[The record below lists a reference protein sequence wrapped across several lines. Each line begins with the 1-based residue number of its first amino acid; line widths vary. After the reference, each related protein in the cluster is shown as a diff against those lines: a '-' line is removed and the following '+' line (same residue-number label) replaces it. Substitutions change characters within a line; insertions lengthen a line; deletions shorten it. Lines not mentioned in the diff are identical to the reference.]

1 MKKGII
7 NIVLI
12 VISMFMIN
20 INVYAANAGSAA
32 GTTLYNELKS
42 NYDKNKSSLS
52 KTSIN
57 NSGMVTLYGYSSC
70 NGSSCSIN
78 YMGISSKVEEALAK
92 AVTCSNGEKYINYQ
106 NTGTGG
112 ATDFMEDNKAE
123 LNGDA
128 YWSVDYQVTCTT
140 TNTGSS
146 NVELTNTSNSGT
158 NSGNNTTNNGSNSS
172 TNSGSNTTNNGSNST
187 ASSTNTTNTNYN
199 TSSTTNNENT
209 GVNTYFVVLGLVAI
223 ISYVFMLCVKKYNLF
238 KNI

>member
-1 MKKGII
+1 MKKRII
-7 NIVLI
+7 NVVLI

-20 INVYAANAGSAA
+20 INVYAANAGSSDA

-57 NSGMVTLYGYSSC
+57 GSGMITLYGYSSC

-78 YMGISSKVEEALAK
+78 YMGVSSKVEEALAK

-112 ATDFMEDNKAE
+112 ATDFMEDNKAK

-146 NVELTNTSNSGT
+146 NVELSNTSNSSTG
-158 NSGNNTTNNGSNSS
+158 SDSDTTIGS
-172 TNSGSNTTNNGSNST
+172 TT
-187 ASSTNTTNTNYN
+187 TTNTNYN
-199 TSSTTNNENT
+199 TSTTTNNENT

-223 ISYVFMLCVKKYNLF
+223 ISYIFMLCVKKYNLF

>member
-20 INVYAANAGSAA
+20 INVYAANAGSSAA

-78 YMGISSKVEEALAK
+78 YMGISSKVEEALAQV
-92 AVTCSNGEKYINYQ
+92 VTCSNGEKFINYQ

-146 NVELTNTSNSGT
+146 NVELTNTSNS
-158 NSGNNTTNNGSNSS
+158 S
-172 TNSGSNTTNNGSNST
+172 TNSGSNTTNNGSNT
-187 ASSTNTTNTNYN
+187 ASSTTTTNTNYN

>member
-12 VISMFMIN
+12 VISIFMIN
-20 INVYAANAGSAA
+20 INVYAANAGSSAA

-112 ATDFMEDNKAE
+112 ATDFMEDNKAK

-140 TNTGSS
+140 TNTGTS
-146 NVELTNTSNSGT
+146 NVELSNTSNSGT
-158 NSGNNTTNNGSNSS
+158 NSS
-172 TNSGSNTTNNGSNST
+172 SNTTNNGSNST
-187 ASSTNTTNTNYN
+187 ASSTTTTNTNYN

>member
-1 MKKGII
+1 MKKRIFNII
-7 NIVLI
+7 LLI
-12 VISMFMIN
+12 VSMFMIN
-20 INVYAANAGSAA
+20 INVYAANAGSSEA

-57 NSGMVTLYGYSSC
+57 GSGMVTLYGYSSC

-92 AVTCSNGEKYINYQ
+92 AVTCSNGEKFINYQ

-146 NVELTNTSNSGT
+146 NVELSNT
-158 NSGNNTTNNGSNSS
+158 SNSS

-187 ASSTNTTNTNYN
+187 ASSTTTTNTNYN

>member
-1 MKKGII
+1 MKKRIFNII
-7 NIVLI
+7 LLI
-12 VISMFMIN
+12 VSMFMIN
-20 INVYAANAGSAA
+20 INVYAANAGSSEA

-57 NSGMVTLYGYSSC
+57 GSGMVTLYGYSSC

-146 NVELTNTSNSGT
+146 NVELSNT
-158 NSGNNTTNNGSNSS
+158 SNSS

-187 ASSTNTTNTNYN
+187 ASSTTTTNTNYN

>member
-20 INVYAANAGSAA
+20 INVYAANAGSSAA

-78 YMGISSKVEEALAK
+78 YMGISSKVEEALAQV
-92 AVTCSNGEKYINYQ
+92 VTCSNGEKFINYQ

-146 NVELTNTSNSGT
+146 NVELSNT
-158 NSGNNTTNNGSNSS
+158 SNSS
-172 TNSGSNTTNNGSNST
+172 TNSGSNTTNNGSNI
-187 ASSTNTTNTNYN
+187 ASSTTTTNTNYN

>member
-12 VISMFMIN
+12 VISIFMIN
-20 INVYAANAGSAA
+20 INVYAANAGSSAA

-92 AVTCSNGEKYINYQ
+92 AVTCSNGEKFINYQ

-146 NVELTNTSNSGT
+146 NVELSNT
-158 NSGNNTTNNGSNSS
+158 SNSS
-172 TNSGSNTTNNGSNST
+172 TNSGSNTINNGSNST
-187 ASSTNTTNTNYN
+187 ASSTTTTNTNYN

>member
-20 INVYAANAGSAA
+20 INVYAANAGSGDA

-57 NSGMVTLYGYSSC
+57 GSGMVTLYGYSSC
-70 NGSSCSIN
+70 NGTSCSIN
-78 YMGISSKVEEALAK
+78 YMGVSSKVEEALAK
-92 AVTCSNGEKYINYQ
+92 AVTCSNGEKFINYQ

-140 TNTGSS
+140 SKTGTS
-146 NVELTNTSNSGT
+146 NVELSNTSNSGT
-158 NSGNNTTNNGSNSS
+158 NSGNNTTNNGSNS
-172 TNSGSNTTNNGSNST
+172 TVNTT
-187 ASSTNTTNTNYN
+187 TTTTKSNYN
-199 TSSTTNNENT
+199 TSTTTNNENT
-209 GVNTYFVVLGLVAI
+209 GVNTYFVVLGLVAL
-223 ISYVFMLCVKKYNLF
+223 ISYIFMLCVKKYNLF

>member
-20 INVYAANAGSAA
+20 INVYAANAGSSAA

-112 ATDFMEDNKAE
+112 ATDFMEDNKAK

-140 TNTGSS
+140 SKTGTS
-146 NVELTNTSNSGT
+146 NVELSNTSNSGT
-158 NSGNNTTNNGSNSS
+158 NSGNNTTNNGSNS
-172 TNSGSNTTNNGSNST
+172 T
-187 ASSTNTTNTNYN
+187 ASSTTTTNTNYN

>member
-112 ATDFMEDNKAE
+112 ATDFMEDNKAK

-140 TNTGSS
+140 TNTGTS
-146 NVELTNTSNSGT
+146 NVELSNNSNSGT
-158 NSGNNTTNNGSNSS
+158 NSS
-172 TNSGSNTTNNGSNST
+172 SNTTNNGSNST
-187 ASSTNTTNTNYN
+187 ASSTTTTNNNYN

>member
-20 INVYAANAGSAA
+20 INVFAANAGSSEA

-78 YMGISSKVEEALAK
+78 YMGISSKVEEALSQ
-92 AVTCSNGEKYINYQ
+92 AVTCSNGEKFINYQ

-146 NVELTNTSNSGT
+146 NVELTNTSNS
-158 NSGNNTTNNGSNSS
+158 S
-172 TNSGSNTTNNGSNST
+172 TNSGSNTTNNGSNT
-187 ASSTNTTNTNYN
+187 ASSTTTTNTNYN

>member
-1 MKKGII
+1 MKKKII
-7 NIVLI
+7 NIILI
-12 VISMFMIN
+12 IISMFMIN
-20 INVYAANAGSAA
+20 INVYAANTGTGEA

-57 NSGMVTLYGYSSC
+57 GSGMVTLYGYSSC

-78 YMGISSKVEEALAK
+78 YMGVSSKVEEALAK
-92 AVTCSNGEKYINYQ
+92 AVTCSNEEKYINYQ

-112 ATDFMEDNKAE
+112 ATDFMEDNKAK

-140 TNTGSS
+140 SNTGSS
-146 NVELTNTSNSGT
+146 NVELSNTSNSGN
-158 NSGNNTTNNGSNSS
+158 NSSSDNTDNGSN
-172 TNSGSNTTNNGSNST
+172 GT
-187 ASSTNTTNTNYN
+187 ASSTTTTTSSSNYN
-199 TSSTTNNENT
+199 TSTTTNNENT
-209 GVNTYFVVLGLVAI
+209 GVNTYFIVLGLVAI
-223 ISYVFMLCVKKYNLF
+223 ISYIFMLCVKKYNLF

>member
-20 INVYAANAGSAA
+20 INVYAANAGSSAA

-78 YMGISSKVEEALAK
+78 YMGISSKVEEALAQ
-92 AVTCSNGEKYINYQ
+92 AVTCSNGEKFINYQ

-146 NVELTNTSNSGT
+146 NVELTNTSNS
-158 NSGNNTTNNGSNSS
+158 S
-172 TNSGSNTTNNGSNST
+172 TNSGSNTTNNGSNT
-187 ASSTNTTNTNYN
+187 ASSTTTTNTNYN

>member
-20 INVYAANAGSAA
+20 INVYAANAGSSAA

-146 NVELTNTSNSGT
+146 NVELSNTSNSGT
-158 NSGNNTTNNGSNSS
+158 NSS
-172 TNSGSNTTNNGSNST
+172 SNTTNNGSNST
-187 ASSTNTTNTNYN
+187 ASSITTTNTNYN